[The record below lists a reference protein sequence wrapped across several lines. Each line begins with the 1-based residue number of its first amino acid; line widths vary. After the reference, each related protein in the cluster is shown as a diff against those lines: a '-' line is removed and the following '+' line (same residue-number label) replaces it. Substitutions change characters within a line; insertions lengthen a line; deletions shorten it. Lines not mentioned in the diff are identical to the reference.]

1 MREFLEK
8 YKQYVLILYF
18 PFYIGAFRFLETIEP
33 EKIHLIDCSLDHVI
47 PFCEVFIIPYLLW
60 FAYMGVTGMYFLFRE
75 KDSFIRMMYFGML
88 GMTLFLIISW
98 IYPNGLALRP
108 EVFARDNIFVDMVKW
123 LYARDTATNVL
134 PSIHVFNSVGVC
146 CAIHYS
152 EKLSKRPL
160 VLWAAD
166 IMTVLIILST
176 MFVKQHSVVDVV
188 SGLLL
193 SYLSWELVYNQGVER
208 LVFAYYGFLNSQA
221 GMRLRK
227 KKVPRWQIK

>member
-1 MREFLEK
+1 
-8 YKQYVLILYF
+8 
-18 PFYIGAFRFLETIEP
+18 
-33 EKIHLIDCSLDHVI
+33 
-47 PFCEVFIIPYLLW
+47 
-60 FAYMGVTGMYFLFRE
+60 MGITGFYFLFKE

-98 IYPNGLALRP
+98 IYPNGLNLRP

-152 EKLSKRPL
+152 EKLAKRPV

-166 IMTVLIILST
+166 IMTLLIILST
-176 MFVKQHSVVDVV
+176 MFIKQHSIVDVV

-193 SYLSWELVYNQGVER
+193 SYLAWELVYNQGVER
-208 LVFAYYGFLNSQA
+208 LAFAYYGFLGSPV
-221 GMRLRK
+221 GIRLRK